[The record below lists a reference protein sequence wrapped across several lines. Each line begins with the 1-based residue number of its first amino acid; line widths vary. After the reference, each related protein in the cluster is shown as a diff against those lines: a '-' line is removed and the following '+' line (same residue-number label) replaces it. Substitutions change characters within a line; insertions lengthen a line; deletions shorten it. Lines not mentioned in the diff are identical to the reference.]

1 MFKLVLFILNKGYIC
16 RMNAEIA
23 VEKTIQLK
31 EITFCKYQLTTV
43 NKEMILSFPQLLQ
56 LRQRVKKLTRHH
68 SLENIIDTNNFVLL
82 FIADKQHLV
91 YLDIPQLLW
100 LNDEVERFF
109 SNFKSILI

>member
-1 MFKLVLFILNKGYIC
+1 MKLVLFILNKDYIC
-16 RMNAEIA
+16 SMNMELA

-31 EITFCKYQLTTV
+31 EITFCKYQLSTV

-56 LRQRVKKLTRHH
+56 LRQSVKKLTDHH
-68 SLENIIDTNNFVLL
+68 SLEKIIDSNNFVLL

-91 YLDIPQLLW
+91 YLDISQLLL